1 MRDDSDIH
9 LMTHGSLCA
18 EIAVPGLVCLVSF
31 SPIRCCT
38 FSLPPFSQDLDEK
51 IAYLKDEL
59 QENKAETELI
69 SKLTIKESEVCV
81 VSE

>member
-1 MRDDSDIH
+1 
-9 LMTHGSLCA
+9 MTHGSLCV
-18 EIAVPGLVCLVSF
+18 EIAVPVLVCLVS
-31 SPIRCCT
+31 SNLIQCCT
-38 FSLPPFSQDLDEK
+38 FSLPPSSQELDEK

-69 SKLTIKESEVCV
+69 SKLTLKESEVCV